1 MRSFKN
7 TIIRNIKRKAF
18 DREYYEETIANW
30 LLHKW
35 LTTEEA
41 EEVFVVLNEE
51 FPLDETETKEL
62 YAINT

>member
-1 MRSFKN
+1 MISFKN
-7 TIIRNIKRKAF
+7 TIIRSIKRKAF

-41 EEVFVVLNEE
+41 EEVFVVLDEVFPVEKTEVEE
-51 FPLDETETKEL
+51 
-62 YAINT
+62 

>member
-18 DREYYEETIANW
+18 TREYYEETIANW
-30 LLHKW
+30 LLHSW

-41 EEVFVVLNEE
+41 EEVFVVLNEV
-51 FPLDETETKEL
+51 FPLDETETNE
-62 YAINT
+62 

>member
-41 EEVFVVLNEE
+41 EEVFVVLDEVFPVEKTEVEE
-51 FPLDETETKEL
+51 
-62 YAINT
+62 

>member
-18 DREYYEETIANW
+18 DREYYEESIDNW

-41 EEVFVVLNEE
+41 QDVFVVLDEV
-51 FPLDETETKEL
+51 FPVEETEIEE
-62 YAINT
+62 